1 MGEPATL
8 EALSVFAE
16 AAQDLVTAGLDQSL
30 GRFYACADACN
41 QATEKLLQSVS
52 LARVG
57 HRASYDHDLRTLGET
72 VGVPVD
78 YLPALESLSPF
89 YPESF
94 YAHTDPEAADDAVL
108 PEQAQACMTNARL
121 ILRWAR
127 GIVVGDAPD
136 TGAR

>member
-1 MGEPATL
+1 MAEPAAL

-41 QATEKLLQSVS
+41 QASEKLLQSVS

-57 HRASYDHDLRTLGET
+57 HRAPYNHDLHALGKT
-72 VGVPVD
+72 VGVPED
-78 YLPALESLSPF
+78 CLPALAELSPF
-89 YPESF
+89 YPEHF
-94 YAHTDPEAADDAVL
+94 YAHTDPAAADDAVSS
-108 PEQAQACMTNARL
+108 EQAQACMTNARL

-127 GIVVGDAPD
+127 GIVVGDAP
-136 TGAR
+136 

>member
-1 MGEPATL
+1 MAEPAAL

-41 QATEKLLQSVS
+41 QTAEKLLQSVS

-57 HRASYDHDLRTLGET
+57 HRAPYNHDLRMLGET
-72 VGVPVD
+72 VGVPAD
-78 YLPALESLSPF
+78 YLPALEALSPF
-89 YPESF
+89 HPESF
-94 YAHTDPEAADDAVL
+94 FAYTDPEAADDAVS

-121 ILRWAR
+121 ILRWTR
-127 GIVVGDAPD
+127 GIVIGESP
-136 TGAR
+136 